1 MLLRKETPV
10 FVSSTV
16 MNQSSLVR
24 NYNLGR
30 KGASQAVKSDYTKQK
45 IKGVANKYLD
55 QALDR
60 FTSDLSKKLD
70 PFSGKGIDIHKAILK
85 VAPKKGF
92 VMPGHRYTGPGNPL
106 EQQLRYDPNT
116 GQILEIYQQPTDRTD
131 AVSMQHDVDYSVCGN
146 KSKSDQVK
154 CKNEADRKMVKA
166 LDAIPWKERQWGH
179 TIARNA
185 IAAKSKLGMGVKP
198 KNGKSRRV
206 KKTGK
211 KN

>member
-1 MLLRKETPV
+1 MLKGSVKGL
-10 FVSSTV
+10 F
-16 MNQSSLVR
+16 
-24 NYNLGR
+24 NLGR
-30 KGASQAVKSDYTKQK
+30 AGAAKAVKSDIAQQK
-45 IKGVANKYLD
+45 IKEVANKYLD

-70 PFSGKGIDIHKAILK
+70 LTSGGAIDIHKAILK

-116 GQILEIYQQPTDRTD
+116 GQILEIYQQPTGKTD
-131 AVSMQHDVDYSVCGN
+131 AVSMQHDVDYSVCAN
-146 KSKSDQVK
+146 KPKSNQVK
-154 CKNEADRKMVKA
+154 CKNDADRKMVKA
-166 LDAIPWKERQWGH
+166 LDAIPWKDRQWGH
-179 TIARNA
+179 AVARNA
-185 IAAKSKLGMGVKP
+185 IAAKSKLGMGVKS
-198 KNGKSRRV
+198 KNVKSRRV

>member
-1 MLLRKETPV
+1 MPSQAGGSLFGEVLK
-10 FVSSTV
+10 SSTKG
-16 MNQSSLVR
+16 L
-24 NYNLGR
+24 YNLGR
-30 KGASQAVKSDYTKQK
+30 KGASEAVKSNYAKRK
-45 IKGVANKYLD
+45 IKDIANQYLD
-55 QALDR
+55 QALDS
-60 FTSDLSKKLD
+60 FISDLSNKLD
-70 PFSGKGIDIHKAILK
+70 PFHKGSGIDIHKAILK

-92 VMPGHRYTGPGNPL
+92 VMPGHKYTGPGNPF

-116 GQILEIYQQPTDRTD
+116 GQILEIYQQPTGRTD

-166 LDAIPWKERQWGH
+166 LDAIPWKKRQWGH
-179 TIARNA
+179 TAARNA